1 VWYHAKRTVKPE
13 ITHVAFVYQEVC
25 PSIYHQLWRS
35 YEEQTSFRREAT
47 CCMTMMQNLRNH
59 LLVHIVP
66 RGMRLMLC
74 VVNHPSWR
82 FSASSLVP
90 FKSSTTSLDV
100 FCVLDVYSW
109 LLSYNLHLLL
119 EQMMFSNVC
128 MYPAV
133 SWRMRNL
140 PGFLPLFFHTGG
152 RNNLGLK
159 LGYAT
164 TCKPHNSGSM
174 ARAIIVQPCIVLLA
188 YWLSHKY
195 LRVKQ
200 KNWEQLIDT

>member
-1 VWYHAKRTVKPE
+1 MVSCQEDGKTWDYTCDTV
-13 ITHVAFVYQEVC
+13 VFVYQEAC

-74 VVNHPSWR
+74 LVNHPSWR

-90 FKSSTTSLDV
+90 FKSSTTSLDM
-100 FCVLDVYSW
+100 FCILDVYSW
-109 LLSYNLHLLL
+109 LLSYDLHLLL
-119 EQMMFSNVC
+119 EQMMFSNVR
-128 MYPAV
+128 MYPVV
-133 SWRMRNL
+133 SWHMRNL
-140 PGFLPLFFHTGG
+140 PGLLPLFFYTGD
-152 RNNLGLK
+152 RNSLGLK

-164 TCKPHNSGSM
+164 TCTGSM
-174 ARAIIVQPCIVLLA
+174 ARAIIVQLCISCLLIG
-188 YWLSHKY
+188 YHIII
-195 LRVKQ
+195 
-200 KNWEQLIDT
+200 WECNRILGTASRHIT